1 MLHLMIRGVRNRA
14 KFSLS
19 IVPMPVLA
27 LVGLVLFAVGCATP
41 VGVTQLGLQAGY
53 RLQTES
59 ALSAGEPSEPSKTVL
74 RRLGL
79 LDRFEEQPETVLA
92 ELHRGLSPAGDEDRL
107 FALAE
112 LSFLHAERTGDR
124 EYFLAS
130 AVYAWALLFPGEA
143 AGAQLQRS
151 DPRLRLAYDF
161 YNQGVA
167 QGLTGSRENTP
178 GAMTDE
184 TAEVRLQP
192 GTRTL
197 PFGTMELTLDE
208 SGLSWGGYRL
218 ERFIPTTTLEVR
230 GLRNRYFRPGLG
242 ASLAASLA
250 PGAASAK
257 VVGSERLGPL
267 IKVPVTALLRLEDA
281 RASLASG
288 RVRGRLEVYAAD
300 HASTVT
306 VDGQVQP
313 LEYDPTAALAYQ
325 LDKSPLYA
333 MEIAAFLRAGVFA
346 QHMPRDRTQD
356 GLFMLHPYSPGKIP
370 VVLVHGTLSSPV
382 RWAELVNELEGDP
395 RIRQRFQIWIFLYDT
410 GNPIA
415 YSAGRLRAALT
426 ATLQELDPEGKDPAL
441 RRMVVIGH
449 SQGGLL
455 TKLTAID
462 SGTRFWDSIS
472 SKPFDAIEVN
482 PETRALLQQSIFYT
496 PLPFV
501 ARVVFVATP
510 HHGALLATG
519 RVGVT
524 AAWLVTLPV
533 GLLGQLA
540 QAAQAATMTGDEKL
554 IAVLRRPPTAIDNM
568 NPSNPGLQILQSIP
582 VSSRIPAHSIIAVEG
597 DGPKEEGN
605 DGVVAYTSAH
615 IDEAVSELVVRS
627 SHSVQGNPQAIEE
640 IRRILLEHAAVP
652 GESR

>member
-1 MLHLMIRGVRNRA
+1 M
-14 KFSLS
+14 
-19 IVPMPVLA
+19 
-27 LVGLVLFAVGCATP
+27 
-41 VGVTQLGLQAGY
+41 
-53 RLQTES
+53 
-59 ALSAGEPSEPSKTVL
+59 
-74 RRLGL
+74 
-79 LDRFEEQPETVLA
+79 
-92 ELHRGLSPAGDEDRL
+92 
-107 FALAE
+107 
-112 LSFLHAERTGDR
+112 
-124 EYFLAS
+124 
-130 AVYAWALLFPGEA
+130 YAWALLFPGEA
-143 AGAQLQRS
+143 AGVQLQRS

-167 QGLTGSRENTP
+167 QGLTESPENAP

-218 ERFIPTTTLEVR
+218 ERFIPTTALEVR
-230 GLRNRYFRPGLG
+230 GLRNRYFRPGIG

-250 PGAASAK
+250 PGAASAR
-257 VVGSERLGPL
+257 VVGSQRIGHLT
-267 IKVPVTALLRLEDA
+267 KVPVTALLRLEDV

-300 HASTVT
+300 HASTVM
-306 VDGQVQP
+306 VDGQAQP

-346 QHMPRDRTQD
+346 QQIPRDRTQD

-395 RIRQRFQIWIFLYDT
+395 RIRQRFQIWMFLYDT

-426 ATLQELDPEGKDPAL
+426 ATLQELDPESKDLAL
-441 RRMVVIGH
+441 QRMVVIGH
-449 SQGGLL
+449 SQGGIL

-462 SGTRFWDSIS
+462 SGTRFWDRIS
-472 SKPFDAIEVN
+472 SKPFDAIEVS
-482 PETRALLQQSIFYT
+482 PETRDLLRQSAFYT

-501 ARVVFVATP
+501 ARLVFVATP

-519 RVGVT
+519 RVGAT

-533 GLLGQLA
+533 GLVGQL
-540 QAAQAATMTGDEKL
+540 AQAATMTGDEKL

-568 NPSNPGLQILQSIP
+568 NPSNPGLQILQTIP
-582 VSSRIPAHSIIAVEG
+582 VSSRILAHSIIAVEG
-597 DGPKEEGN
+597 DGPKEQGN

-615 IDEAVSELVVRS
+615 IKEAVSELVVRS
-627 SHSVQGNPQAIEE
+627 DHSVQGNPQAIEE
-640 IRRILLEHAAVP
+640 IRRILLEHAAVQ
-652 GESR
+652 SR

>member
-1 MLHLMIRGVRNRA
+1 MLHLVIWGVRNRA
-14 KFSLS
+14 KISLS
-19 IVPMPVLA
+19 IVPMPMLA
-27 LVGLVLFAVGCATP
+27 LVGLVLLSVGCATP
-41 VGVTQLGLQAGY
+41 VGVTQVGLQAGY
-53 RLQTES
+53 RLQTEN

-112 LSFLHAERTGDR
+112 LSFLNAQQTGDR

-161 YNQGVA
+161 YNQGLA
-167 QGLTGSRENTP
+167 QGLTGSGENTP
-178 GAMTDE
+178 GAMTDD

-218 ERFIPTTTLEVR
+218 ERFIPTTTLEIR
-230 GLRNRYFRPGLG
+230 GLRNRYFHPGLG

-257 VVGSERLGPL
+257 VVGSKRLGPL
-267 IKVPVTALLRLEDA
+267 IKVPVTALLRVQDA
-281 RASLASG
+281 RGSLASG
-288 RVRGRLEVYAAD
+288 RLRGRLEVYAAD
-300 HASTVT
+300 HASTVS
-306 VDGQVQP
+306 VDGQAQP

-325 LDKSPLYA
+325 LDNSPLYA

-346 QHMPRDRTQD
+346 QRMPRDRTQD
-356 GLFMLHPYSPGKIP
+356 GLFMLHPYSRGKIP

-426 ATLQELDPEGKDPAL
+426 P
-441 RRMVVIGH
+441 RCR
-449 SQGGLL
+449 
-455 TKLTAID
+455 
-462 SGTRFWDSIS
+462 
-472 SKPFDAIEVN
+472 N
-482 PETRALLQQSIFYT
+482 
-496 PLPFV
+496 
-501 ARVVFVATP
+501 
-510 HHGALLATG
+510 
-519 RVGVT
+519 
-524 AAWLVTLPV
+524 
-533 GLLGQLA
+533 
-540 QAAQAATMTGDEKL
+540 
-554 IAVLRRPPTAIDNM
+554 
-568 NPSNPGLQILQSIP
+568 SIP
-582 VSSRIPAHSIIAVEG
+582 RGKTPRFGAWS
-597 DGPKEEGN
+597 
-605 DGVVAYTSAH
+605 
-615 IDEAVSELVVRS
+615 
-627 SHSVQGNPQAIEE
+627 
-640 IRRILLEHAAVP
+640 
-652 GESR
+652 

>member
-1 MLHLMIRGVRNRA
+1 M
-14 KFSLS
+14 
-19 IVPMPVLA
+19 
-27 LVGLVLFAVGCATP
+27 
-41 VGVTQLGLQAGY
+41 
-53 RLQTES
+53 
-59 ALSAGEPSEPSKTVL
+59 
-74 RRLGL
+74 
-79 LDRFEEQPETVLA
+79 
-92 ELHRGLSPAGDEDRL
+92 
-107 FALAE
+107 
-112 LSFLHAERTGDR
+112 
-124 EYFLAS
+124 
-130 AVYAWALLFPGEA
+130 
-143 AGAQLQRS
+143 
-151 DPRLRLAYDF
+151 
-161 YNQGVA
+161 
-167 QGLTGSRENTP
+167 
-178 GAMTDE
+178 
-184 TAEVRLQP
+184 
-192 GTRTL
+192 
-197 PFGTMELTLDE
+197 TLDE

-250 PGAASAK
+250 PGATSAK
-257 VVGSERLGPL
+257 VVESERLGPL

-288 RVRGRLEVYAAD
+288 LVRGRLEVYAAD

-462 SGTRFWDSIS
+462 SGTRFWDRFS

-482 PETRALLQQSIFYT
+482 PETRDLLKQSAFYT

-501 ARVVFVATP
+501 ERVVFVATP

-519 RVGVT
+519 RVGAT

-554 IAVLRRPPTAIDNM
+554 IAVLLTPPTAIDNM

-597 DGPKEEGN
+597 DGPKEQGN
-605 DGVVAYTSAH
+605 DGVVAYSSAH

>member
-1 MLHLMIRGVRNRA
+1 
-14 KFSLS
+14 
-19 IVPMPVLA
+19 MPVLA
-27 LVGLVLFAVGCATP
+27 LVGLVLLAVGCATP

-184 TAEVRLQP
+184 MAEVRLQP

-230 GLRNRYFRPGLG
+230 GLRNRYFHPGLG

-346 QHMPRDRTQD
+346 QQIPRDRTQD

-395 RIRQRFQIWIFLYDT
+395 RIRQRFQIWML
-410 GNPIA
+410 
-415 YSAGRLRAALT
+415 SLRHRQPDCLLGWPAASGS
-426 ATLQELDPEGKDPAL
+426 D
-441 RRMVVIGH
+441 GH
-449 SQGGLL
+449 V
-455 TKLTAID
+455 A
-462 SGTRFWDSIS
+462 GTRSRGERPRAPAHGRDRAQSGGTS
-472 SKPFDAIEVN
+472 DEVNRHRQRDAILG
-482 PETRALLQQSIFYT
+482 PLQQQTVRCHRGQPRDPRSSET
-496 PLPFV
+496 V
-501 ARVVFVATP
+501 R
-510 HHGALLATG
+510 LLYASSFCREG
-519 RVGVT
+519 SVRGDASPRGVT
-524 AAWLVTLPV
+524 RHWPGGRDCCLACNLAGGAA
-533 GLLGQLA
+533 
-540 QAAQAATMTGDEKL
+540 
-554 IAVLRRPPTAIDNM
+554 RPAR
-568 NPSNPGLQILQSIP
+568 PG
-582 VSSRIPAHSIIAVEG
+582 RH
-597 DGPKEEGN
+597 D
-605 DGVVAYTSAH
+605 D
-615 IDEAVSELVVRS
+615 R
-627 SHSVQGNPQAIEE
+627 
-640 IRRILLEHAAVP
+640 
-652 GESR
+652 

>member
-1 MLHLMIRGVRNRA
+1 MIRRVRNRA
-14 KFSLS
+14 KFSLN
-19 IVPMPVLA
+19 IVPMSMLA
-27 LVGLVLFAVGCATP
+27 LVGLVLLAVGCATP

-124 EYFLAS
+124 GYFLAS

-143 AGAQLQRS
+143 AGVQLQRS

-167 QGLTGSRENTP
+167 QGLTGSPENTP

-257 VVGSERLGPL
+257 VVGSERIGHLT
-267 IKVPVTALLRLEDA
+267 KVPVTALLRFDDA

-300 HASTVT
+300 HTSSVT

-325 LDKSPLYA
+325 LDKSPFYA

-346 QHMPRDRTQD
+346 HDIPRDRTQD

-449 SQGGLL
+449 SQGGIL

-462 SGTRFWDSIS
+462 SGTRFWDTIS

-482 PETRALLQQSIFYT
+482 PETRALLKQSAFYT

-519 RVGVT
+519 RVGAT

-533 GLLGQLA
+533 GLVGQL
-540 QAAQAATMTGDEKL
+540 AQAATMTGDEKL

-568 NPSNPGLQILQSIP
+568 NPSNPGLQILQTIP

-605 DGVVAYTSAH
+605 DGVVAYSSAH

-640 IRRILLEHAAVP
+640 IRRILLEHAAVQ
-652 GESR
+652 SR